1 VRKTRPVGPVHL
13 IQRFISSPLHPSLNR
28 SESHTIEPCGF
39 TPRST
44 PANRTDQSSA
54 PIRHRTFLSIF
65 TPQQSFY
72 CTLKNVSLIA
82 TVPNL
87 VALKR
92 SAGTVTCPFTPHP
105 LPHFPSHIPIAADQ
119 TRDNRLQDPIR

>member
-1 VRKTRPVGPVHL
+1 VRETRPIGPVHL

-72 CTLKNVSLIA
+72 CTLKNVTLIA

-92 SAGTVTCPFTPHP
+92 SAGTVTSPFTPYAF
-105 LPHFPSHIPIAADQ
+105 LTALD
-119 TRDNRLQDPIR
+119 